1 MRRFLQAHFLVE
13 QFRRVDEGVA
23 VETAHAR
30 KFCFFQT
37 GDGAQQV
44 GLRGIFELGLKPD
57 HVPQCPQ
64 RIVLSQLD
72 HGIGAFAGV
81 RVGEADGFHRTEAQ
95 CFGTARGHYLDRHA
109 AFEIGRVLFPL
120 LEIGLFAL
128 EQSLDEGVI
137 LFAVHRAVDIILAV
151 AFRPDLVPARLH
163 PGDVHVDA
171 VLVDNRRNGIEKGQ
185 RVLAGGRTDALGQR
199 HRRQGAGGDDGQ
211 SAFGQLVDP
220 FADDLDIRMVGEPL
234 ADSVGKMIAVDS
246 QRRTGRQAMLVAFAD
261 DDRVEVAHFL
271 MEQADGIF
279 LGIVR
284 AEAVG
289 ADQFGQLVG
298 LVGRRHLAAPAHLG
312 KAYFRSVFRQ
322 LPCCFRPGEPAAY
335 DMYICHAR
343 LSVVVRR

>member
-1 MRRFLQAHFLVE
+1 M
-13 QFRRVDEGVA
+13 
-23 VETAHAR
+23 
-30 KFCFFQT
+30 
-37 GDGAQQV
+37 
-44 GLRGIFELGLKPD
+44 
-57 HVPQCPQ
+57 
-64 RIVLSQLD
+64 LS
-72 HGIGAFAGV
+72 A
-81 RVGEADGFHRTEAQ
+81 
-95 CFGTARGHYLDRHA
+95 
-109 AFEIGRVLFPL
+109 
-120 LEIGLFAL
+120 
-128 EQSLDEGVI
+128 S
-137 LFAVHRAVDIILAV
+137 
-151 AFRPDLVPARLH
+151 
-163 PGDVHVDA
+163 
-171 VLVDNRRNGIEKGQ
+171 
-185 RVLAGGRTDALGQR
+185 
-199 HRRQGAGGDDGQ
+199 DDGQ

-279 LGIVR
+279 FRVIR